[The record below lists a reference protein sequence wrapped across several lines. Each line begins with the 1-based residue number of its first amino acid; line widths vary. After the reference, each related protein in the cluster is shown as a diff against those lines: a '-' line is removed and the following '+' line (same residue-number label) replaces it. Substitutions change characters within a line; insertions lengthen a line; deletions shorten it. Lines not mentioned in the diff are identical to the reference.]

1 MNPNGHRFPAP
12 VASLRKHR
20 PRWNAATI
28 TTLRPQVLPYIA
40 ARVLEPEQSPCQRA
54 CCGTT
59 EEAAPRLL
67 PRGHRAEYRSSVGHL
82 RQALKQP
89 GPPRHLGAARAMRQE
104 LPTVVPQDLPDDTN
118 PVLLRAPGGSQNQ
131 ALPSRPSLNDRLE
144 TQGVKGVTGIG
155 SHVVVPLWQREHGLR
170 NLALRVVALYP
181 RQLLG
186 AH

>member
-1 MNPNGHRFPAP
+1 MNPNGHRLPAP

-28 TTLRPQVLPYIA
+28 TALRPQVLPYIA

-54 CCGTT
+54 CCGTA

-67 PRGHRAEYRSSVGHL
+67 PRGHRAEYRLSVGHL

-104 LPTVVPQDLPDDTN
+104 LPTVVPQDLPDDNN
-118 PVLLRAPGGSQNQ
+118 PVLLRAPGVCLRSDKHRGP
-131 ALPSRPSLNDRLE
+131 ARTREEGTGRAKEVGHLGGERRPDSRSRE
-144 TQGVKGVTGIG
+144 RERRGRQGHC
-155 SHVVVPLWQREHGLR
+155 SAPCEH
-170 NLALRVVALYP
+170 
-181 RQLLG
+181 
-186 AH
+186 

>member
-40 ARVLEPEQSPCQRA
+40 ARILEPEQSPCQRA

-67 PRGHRAEYRSSVGHL
+67 PRGHRAEYRSPCKCG
-82 RQALKQP
+82 
-89 GPPRHLGAARAMRQE
+89 
-104 LPTVVPQDLPDDTN
+104 
-118 PVLLRAPGGSQNQ
+118 
-131 ALPSRPSLNDRLE
+131 
-144 TQGVKGVTGIG
+144 
-155 SHVVVPLWQREHGLR
+155 
-170 NLALRVVALYP
+170 
-181 RQLLG
+181 
-186 AH
+186 